1 MNARCAMPC
10 IHHIL
15 QQKLG
20 LRSLVQ
26 RGSHIHLFLVNWKYL
41 IFNIHSL
48 NKAVNLYE
56 IPGKK
61 ESLPILLILVSDPSA
76 FPTKLHEVM

>member
-20 LRSLVQ
+20 LHSMVQ
-26 RGSHIHLFLVNWKYL
+26 HGSHIHLFLVNWKYL
-41 IFNIHSL
+41 IFNIPSV

-61 ESLPILLILVSDPSA
+61 ESLRILLILGSDPSFCFFRKTA
-76 FPTKLHEVM
+76 